1 MPNRERINARF
12 LAMAIAA
19 GVNAPIVNAAQAK
32 ETAMIADLLMGND
45 ELGIKYSRYKA
56 SDEQNVRNRECPKKQ
71 GHPPGEDENL

>member
-45 ELGIKYSRYKA
+45 ELGIKYSR
-56 SDEQNVRNRECPKKQ
+56 
-71 GHPPGEDENL
+71 